1 MLKVNVMAQ
10 VIKKYIYLSEAK
22 SNNPLH
28 IDYIPVFKFTEI
40 SAKRTQESLKWY
52 E

>member
-1 MLKVNVMAQ
+1 MAQ
-10 VIKKYIYLSEAK
+10 VIKKYIDLSDAK

-28 IDYIPVFKFTEI
+28 IDYIAVFRFTEI
-40 SAKRTQESLKWY
+40 SAKRTQELLKWY